1 MLGAKL
7 AVASPGEICEA
18 ESYSGG
24 AVASKAIPPP
34 ALKAGNRIGLVA
46 PAGPI
51 LERDDIRRAV
61 ERCQALGYQAVVGE
75 NAHAKYG
82 YLAGTDPQRLA
93 DLNSALADP
102 SLDAI
107 WCLRGGYG
115 TPRLLPR
122 VAYQAVADHPKI
134 VIGFSDLTALLHAL
148 AHQAGIVTFHGPVAR
163 EPLSPF
169 SRDAMLRIVAG
180 TDAAGILPPPPAS
193 DDALVESEGRV
204 VTLRGGRAEGPL
216 FGGNLTIICHLVGT
230 PYLPPLDGALLFL
243 EEISEDLYAVD
254 RSLVHLRNAGILE
267 RLAGI
272 IIGRFTDLTRA
283 TPSGALGFEEVLET
297 HLGAL
302 GIPVAFGFP
311 IGHVDHQWTLPL
323 GVVARLD
330 ADAGSVELLEPAV
343 S

>member
-1 MLGAKL
+1 MGSKPNRP
-7 AVASPGEICEA
+7 PG
-18 ESYSGG
+18 
-24 AVASKAIPPP
+24 
-34 ALKAGNRIGLVA
+34 LKAGSRIGLVA

-61 ERCQALGYQAVVGE
+61 QRCQVLGYQGVVGE

-82 YLAGTDPQRLA
+82 YLAGTDPERLA
-93 DLNSALADP
+93 DLNSALSDP

-115 TPRLLPR
+115 TPRLLAR

-134 VIGFSDLTALLHAL
+134 VIGFSDITALLHAL
-148 AHQAGIVTFHGPVAR
+148 NQLAGMVTFHGPVAR
-163 EPLSPF
+163 ETLSPF
-169 SRDAMLRIVAG
+169 TREAMARVVAES
-180 TDAAGILPPPPAS
+180 DPAGVLPSAPAS
-193 DDALVESEGRV
+193 DDALVGTDGRI
-204 VTLRGGRAEGPL
+204 VTVRGGTAEGPL
-216 FGGNLTIICHLVGT
+216 FGGNLSMMCHLLGT
-230 PYLPPLDGALLFL
+230 PYLPTLDGALLFL
-243 EEISEDLYAVD
+243 EEVGEDLYAVD
-254 RSLVHLRNAGILE
+254 RSLMQLRHTGILE

-272 IIGRFTDLTRA
+272 IIGHFTDMRRA

-297 HLGAL
+297 HLGTL

-311 IGHVDHQWTLPL
+311 IGHVADQWTLPL
-323 GVVARLD
+323 GVTARLD

>member
-1 MLGAKL
+1 M
-7 AVASPGEICEA
+7 
-18 ESYSGG
+18 
-24 AVASKAIPPP
+24 ASKAIRPP
-34 ALKAGNRIGLVA
+34 ALKAGSRIGLVA

-93 DLNSALADP
+93 DLNSALTDP

-122 VAYQAVADHPKI
+122 VAYSAVADHPKI
-134 VIGFSDLTALLHAL
+134 VIGFSDITALLHAL
-148 AHQAGIVTFHGPVAR
+148 AHQAGIITFHGPVAR
-163 EPLSPF
+163 EPLSAF
-169 SRDAMLRIVAG
+169 SRDAMMRVVAS
-180 TDAAGILPPPPAS
+180 TDAVGVLPPAPAS
-193 DDALVESEGRV
+193 DGALVSTDGRI

-216 FGGNLTIICHLVGT
+216 FGGNLSMMCQLVGT
-230 PYLPPLDGALLFL
+230 PYLPTLDGALLFL
-243 EEISEDLYAVD
+243 EEVSEDLYAVD
-254 RSLVHLRNAGILE
+254 RCLVHLRNAGILE

-297 HLGAL
+297 HLGSL

-311 IGHVDHQWTLPL
+311 IGHIADQWTLPL

-330 ADAGSVELLEPAV
+330 ADAGTLDLLEPAV